1 MGCTKSIV
9 YKYICQRS
17 QVFGKCLFVL
27 CLLCTVTSI
36 FKKNY
41 FSVFHSFYRCLC
53 VVTNYIGIRCKF
65 DFLSQKFGKTF
76 CYWCKRQLWL
86 WLSFW
91 LSEMGAKNYFAA
103 VFDQLLDRRKRC
115 LDTCF
120 IRDISVFQRYVKIA
134 SYQDAFPFYVNVVY
148 RFFV

>member
-1 MGCTKSIV
+1 MGCTKCIV

-27 CLLCTVTSI
+27 CLLCTVTGI

-53 VVTNYIGIRCKF
+53 VITNYIGIRCKF

-91 LSEMGAKNYFAA
+91 LSEMGAKNDFPA
-103 VFDQLLDRRKRC
+103 VSNQLFNGRKC
-115 LDTCF
+115 CHKTVF
-120 IRDISVFQRYVKIA
+120 ICDLTILQRYVEITA
-134 SYQDAFPFYVNVVY
+134 NQYLLAFYINIIY
-148 RFFV
+148 